1 MFKQI
6 QAFEGVDGYLLKETS
21 SDQLLLAINKIVV
34 QNENYFYKDYEK
46 EHKELDFKN
55 TILSQR
61 EKSIV
66 HLIAEELTT
75 DQIAEKLFLSRYTIE
90 THKKNIYLKLQ
101 VNNAA
106 GLVKKAVYL
115 GYIN

>member
-1 MFKQI
+1 MI
-6 QAFEGVDGYLLKETS
+6 
-21 SDQLLLAINKIVV
+21 
-34 QNENYFYKDYEK
+34 
-46 EHKELDFKN
+46 KEL
-55 TILSQR
+55 
-61 EKSIV
+61 
-66 HLIAEELTT
+66 AT